1 MKSELIILLRK
12 MVLFVLL
19 YSAHATFAAIITTP
33 DYFTANAE
41 LINFDQ
47 FASNS
52 QLSYFNGVSFS
63 SESGSHIG
71 FPDYTDPPD
80 VHNRFDAAFWVTQ
93 SVPGGGYPISSPNY
107 AAGIE
112 YIGTEQNGEN
122 VSDMR
127 IDFDTPQIAIGMWF
141 IDNDGTNIRLR
152 VFDNIGT
159 LIETAYIPMVPE
171 GGTSFYGISQNVA
184 SISYAIIDE
193 QNGLEM
199 DSTFIDDLY
208 YEVPEPTTI
217 LLLGLGGILIRRKK

>member
-1 MKSELIILLRK
+1 MKSKPIILLRK
-12 MVLFVLL
+12 VVLCVLL
-19 YSAHATFAAIITTP
+19 FSLQSAFATIITTP

-47 FASNS
+47 VASNT
-52 QLSYFNGVSFS
+52 QLSYFNGVYFS
-63 SESGSHIG
+63 SESGDHIG
-71 FPDYTDPPD
+71 FPDYIGPLD
-80 VHNRFDAAFWVTQ
+80 VHNRFDAAFWITQ
-93 SVPGGGYPISSPNY
+93 RVAGGGHPVSLPNY

-112 YIGTEQNGEN
+112 YIGIEDNGEN

-159 LIETAYIPMVPE
+159 LLETAYIPMVSE
-171 GGTSFYGISQNVA
+171 GGTSFYGISHNVA

-199 DSTFIDDLY
+199 HSTFIDDLY
-208 YEVPEPTTI
+208 YEVPEPAT
-217 LLLGLGGILIRRKK
+217 LLLFGLGVVMVRKR